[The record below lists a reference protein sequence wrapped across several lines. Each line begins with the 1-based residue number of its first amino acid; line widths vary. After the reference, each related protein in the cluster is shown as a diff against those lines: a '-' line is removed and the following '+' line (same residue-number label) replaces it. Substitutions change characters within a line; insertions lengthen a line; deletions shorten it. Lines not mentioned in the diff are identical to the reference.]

1 MSRGFF
7 SYALRRHG
15 SSFCTTRSVPSA
27 DRDNSLLVMHA
38 CQGVF
43 GRFRKVT
50 GCVFCFHA
58 CGGTCDNVAICQHR
72 ALNGSLGNEKDRA
85 NVTINLAGSWN
96 VSRSRFA
103 K

>member
-15 SSFCTTRSVPSA
+15 FSFCTTCSVPSA
-27 DRDNSLLVMHA
+27 DHDNSLLVMHA
-38 CQGVF
+38 CQG
-43 GRFRKVT
+43 
-50 GCVFCFHA
+50 GCLHA
-58 CGGTCDNVAICQHR
+58 CGGTCDNVVIRKHR
-72 ALNGSLGNEKDRA
+72 ALNGSLGNEKHRA